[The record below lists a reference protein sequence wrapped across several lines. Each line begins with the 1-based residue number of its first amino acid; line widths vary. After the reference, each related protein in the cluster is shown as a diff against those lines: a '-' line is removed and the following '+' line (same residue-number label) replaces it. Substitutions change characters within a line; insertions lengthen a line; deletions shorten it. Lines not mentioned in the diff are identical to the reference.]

1 MSVFAFRSRRA
12 TGEAFWALLGQF
24 GAIAGRLVALKL
36 LTTVL
41 DRAVFGEVTLL
52 LGGGALVAGV
62 FFQPIGQAVLR
73 LFPDAVR
80 DGQLGALRKFAGGMM
95 WRSGGVAAAFAAVAV
110 GLWLGPWGGT
120 SSWGTVGML
129 GALTAGDAW
138 RTYEGNLMAAA
149 RDQRSYA
156 VWSVV
161 DAWTRAV
168 APLAAIRLAGPT
180 AASVLAG
187 QLVACLLV
195 ALAFRPRF
203 VRPPV
208 ANGDPVAAATWIA
221 RHRPPFMS
229 FIRPLIPFAMLGW
242 IVAQADRYV
251 LAEFS
256 GIEAAGLYGAV
267 YGLASQ
273 PFIALSSVGVL
284 TFRPILFEAVSHG
297 DVRKER
303 RVILAWLGFAGAIA
317 VTGFALVAALAP
329 WIVRVATGPA
339 FWSGATLMTW
349 IAAAYGLQGL
359 QFAFESILYARRRT
373 PQLLLLQVI
382 GAVGSMAL
390 YLGLVPRL
398 GARGAAIGTLGS
410 MLLTLGV
417 SIALALRSQRAGTP
431 TSAV

>member
-1 MSVFAFRSRRA
+1 MSVFDFRSRRA
-12 TGEAFWALLGQF
+12 TGEAAWALLGQF

-52 LGGGALVAGV
+52 LGVGALAAGV

-73 LFPDAVR
+73 LYPDAVR
-80 DGQLGALRKFAGGMM
+80 DGQLGALRGFAGRLM

-110 GLWLGPWGGT
+110 GLWLGVWGGT
-120 SSWGTVGML
+120 TSWGALAML

-156 VWSVV
+156 AWSVI

-168 APLAAIRLAGPT
+168 APLLAIRLGGPT
-180 AASVLAG
+180 ATSVLAG
-187 QLVACLLV
+187 QFVACGLV
-195 ALAFRPRF
+195 ALAFRSRF
-203 VRPPV
+203 VRPAGARGDAV
-208 ANGDPVAAATWIA
+208 APDAWIA
-221 RHRPPFMS
+221 VHRPPFVS
-229 FIRPLIPFAMLGW
+229 FIRPLVPFALLGW
-242 IVAQADRYV
+242 VVAQADRYV

-297 DVRKER
+297 DRSKER
-303 RVILAWLGFAGAIA
+303 RVILAWLAFAGAIA
-317 VTGFALVAALAP
+317 VAGLALVAALAP

-339 FWSGATLMTW
+339 FWSGSSLMAW

-359 QFAFESILYARRRT
+359 QFAFESILYSRRRT

-382 GAVGSMAL
+382 GAIGSTAL
-390 YLGLVPRL
+390 YLGLVPSL
-398 GARGAAIGTLGS
+398 GARGAAIGTFGS
-410 MLLTLGV
+410 MVLTLGV
-417 SIALALRSQRAGTP
+417 SVVLALRSQRAVTP
-431 TSAV
+431 TSTV